1 MNKLFLLILLYF
13 FCSCNVKVEDPVL
26 ATVNKKKLLLSNVID
41 KMPDQIVDSIFFIN
55 NYTNKWVKKELMLY
69 QAEINLD
76 YNLDDY
82 KKQVDEYRSS
92 LLIHDY
98 QKELVDRK
106 FDTAVSNNEIEQYY
120 FKNINQFRLKKNI
133 FKGRFIIVD
142 KLAPRIS
149 HLDNIYS
156 SEDSLDVNELEDYCQ
171 QFANEYFLL
180 DSVWQIFNTITKKI
194 PDAIDN
200 EITFLKNKKK
210 YTFEDNK
217 FKYYLFLKDYQI
229 KGSVTPLQLAEEN
242 IRRLMVN
249 EKKIEFLQNIEN
261 KLLQDGIASGKVK
274 IY

>member
-1 MNKLFLLILLYF
+1 MNKLFLLILLYI

-82 KKQVDEYRSS
+82 KKQIDEYRSS

-120 FKNINQFRLKKNI
+120 LKNINQFKLKKNI
-133 FKGRFIIVD
+133 FKGRFIILD

-149 HLDNIYS
+149 QLDNIFS

-180 DSVWQIFNTITKKI
+180 DSVWQIFNIITKKI
-194 PDAIDN
+194 PHKIDN

-229 KGSVTPLQLAEEN
+229 KGSVMPLQLAEEN